1 MAKVTQDE
9 PIAPFDWFANQF
21 TIEGR
26 AEFVARIGPHLAS
39 LFKCGDRVLDLC
51 CGAGPVAFFLEEHGA
66 SVTGIDLAPSLI
78 AMARQEAVR
87 RNSQTEF
94 IHANVLTHPLG
105 NEVYDLAVCLG
116 NAILEFPH
124 KSFPGFR
131 DRVFQALKTGGRFA
145 IGYLDGLS
153 RVADM
158 SEPQEVVE
166 QGSEGKILR
175 RFKKYDP
182 ALGAYK
188 MEYRHLSRN
197 DTFDYTGYV
206 YTGPLIRIVMETR
219 FEFEQSIRLDKAS
232 FLDVYL
238 KR

>member
-1 MAKVTQDE
+1 MTQDQ
-9 PIAPFDWFANQF
+9 PIPPFDWFANQF

-26 AEFVARIGPHLAS
+26 AEFIAQIGHHLTS
-39 LFKCGDRVLDLC
+39 LFKPGDRVLDLC

-66 SVTGIDLAPSLI
+66 SVTGIDLAPTLI
-78 AMARQEAVR
+78 ELARQEALKR
-87 RNSQTEF
+87 HSQTEF
-94 IHANVLTHPLG
+94 IQANVLTHPLG
-105 NEVYDLAVCLG
+105 NDVYDLVVCLG
-116 NAILEFPH
+116 NAILDFPH
-124 KSFPGFR
+124 GSFPKFR
-131 DRVFQALKTGGRFA
+131 DGVFRALKTGGRFA
-145 IGYLDGLS
+145 IGYRDGLL

-166 QGSEGKILR
+166 QGSEGKIRR
-175 RFKKYDP
+175 RFKEYDP

-197 DTFDYTGYV
+197 ETYDATGYV

-219 FEFEQSIRLDKAS
+219 FEFERLIRLDKAS
-232 FLDVYL
+232 FLDIYL